1 MQSSFNTFLKRYEV
15 QQLTDSVSPLLTYSQ
30 EATGTHEK
38 IESTLRRLGRLTAE
52 DGTVGDERGFKPK
65 MILFRYVMLI
75 YNKPL
80 LTPIPP

>member
-15 QQLTDSVSPLLTYSQ
+15 QQLTDSVSLLLTYSQ
-30 EATGTHEK
+30 EATRIHEK
-38 IESTLRRLGRLTAE
+38 IESTLTRLGRLTAE
-52 DGTVGDERGFKPK
+52 DDTVGDERGFKRK